1 MTVINSRKLSLKV
14 LAELLVSSEGK
25 KETELTMDVENSEKL
40 YKKKE
45 TTQLL
50 GLFSGGRDIYRIKEE
65 VTLEGTK
72 ENIGTLLWT
81 ELSSR
86 KLDTRIGTDEIELR
100 GNCCFLSVRVSGWKN
115 RMDGTDHPLMKVG

>member
-1 MTVINSRKLSLKV
+1 M
-14 LAELLVSSEGK
+14 
-25 KETELTMDVENSEKL
+25 
-40 YKKKE
+40 
-45 TTQLL
+45 
-50 GLFSGGRDIYRIKEE
+50 FSGGRDIYRIKEE

-100 GNCCFLSVRVSGWKN
+100 GELLLFCLYESVDGKTEWMEQTLSLI
-115 RMDGTDHPLMKVG
+115 HI